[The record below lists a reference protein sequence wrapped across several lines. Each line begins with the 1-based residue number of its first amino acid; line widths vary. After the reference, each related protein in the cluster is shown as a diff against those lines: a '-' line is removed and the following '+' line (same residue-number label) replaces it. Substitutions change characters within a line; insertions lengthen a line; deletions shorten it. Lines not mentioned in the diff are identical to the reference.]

1 MQERCPGARLRGR
14 RLSRSRPAAVC
25 RSREVLR
32 CGKTARE
39 RNENGGNRGTGTGRR
54 RGREK
59 GQQATRNR
67 SVNIKRK
74 HHFLVA
80 LNVVCY
86 PHLHFIRIPSRFW
99 SLSLDS
105 PRQCLTVSTVLDGS
119 LTALLRVSLVL
130 HTPHTAP
137 IPDFSPPDS
146 PMKYIQKRLF
156 SLTRRCLD
164 SLAFVE
170 TANGKVTSGSL
181 STITAAAQLGE
192 PVTALVAGPEGE
204 AVSKQAAAIEGVSQV
219 LVAKDARFDHYL
231 AEELSPLIKSVI
243 ESRNFSHFVTP
254 SSAVGKSLLP
264 RLGAIMDLQ
273 PVSEI
278 IKVESKDT
286 FVRPIYAGNALATVK
301 SNEKTILFS
310 VRPSAFAP
318 AATGSA
324 EAPIEEIGAD
334 TGSQCRTEFVS
345 EDLVTSERPDLGS
358 AKIVVA
364 GGRGLK
370 DKETFDKLL
379 EPLATKLNAAVGASR
394 AAVDAG
400 YCDNS
405 LQIGQT
411 GKVVAPD
418 LYIGVGISGAIQH
431 LAGMKDSKTI
441 VAINKDPE
449 APLFNVADIGLVADL
464 NESLAELTEKL

>member
-1 MQERCPGARLRGR
+1 
-14 RLSRSRPAAVC
+14 
-25 RSREVLR
+25 
-32 CGKTARE
+32 
-39 RNENGGNRGTGTGRR
+39 
-54 RGREK
+54 
-59 GQQATRNR
+59 
-67 SVNIKRK
+67 
-74 HHFLVA
+74 
-80 LNVVCY
+80 
-86 PHLHFIRIPSRFW
+86 
-99 SLSLDS
+99 
-105 PRQCLTVSTVLDGS
+105 
-119 LTALLRVSLVL
+119 
-130 HTPHTAP
+130 
-137 IPDFSPPDS
+137 
-146 PMKYIQKRLF
+146 MKYIQKRLF

-164 SLAFVE
+164 SLVFVE
-170 TANGKVTSGSL
+170 TASGKVTSGSL

-192 PVTALVAGPEGE
+192 PVTALVAGSEGE
-204 AVSKQAAAIEGVSQV
+204 GVSKQAAGIEGVSNV
-219 LVAKDARFDHYL
+219 LVAKDAKFDHYL

-278 IKVESKDT
+278 IKVEAKDT

-324 EAPIEEIGAD
+324 EVPIEEISAD
-334 TGSQCRTEFVS
+334 TDSQSRTEFVS

-370 DKETFDKLL
+370 NKETFDKLL

-418 LYIGVGISGAIQH
+418 LYIGIGISGAIQH